1 MSSNRKR
8 IGFTLVELLVV
19 IAIIGILV
27 GLLLPAVQAAREAAR
42 RMQCSNNLKQL
53 GLAAHNY
60 VDAHK
65 TFPSGFVSS
74 LPDPGAP
81 AATELTVW
89 TWGAFILPFIEQG
102 NLANTLQVSKLPLSA
117 ALATPVGLAAAT
129 TPLPGFAC
137 PSDSGPA
144 LNDFGSQYAG
154 SGDVYPT
161 NSPQFTTYEKKV
173 TPDGTTKIAIAKSNY
188 IGVASVG
195 DSFTPVGGNFNS
207 YGRPVGVFYWNSNTS
222 FGDITDGTSNTALF
236 GERCYKYK
244 TLFMGAG
251 TALACSPALTGYSSR
266 NRAVTAALGIPY
278 WGINQTVTAWQH
290 QSRSFSSNHTGG
302 AQFALCDGSVHFV
315 SDAID
320 FRGNSIGGMSSANQ
334 GVDSTFER
342 LLSMNDGQVLGE
354 AF

>member
-1 MSSNRKR
+1 MSLNRNR
-8 IGFTLVELLVV
+8 VGFTLVELLVV

-60 VDAHK
+60 ADAHK
-65 TFPSGFVSS
+65 CFPSGFVSS
-74 LPDPGAP
+74 LPDPGTP

-89 TWGAFILPFIEQG
+89 TWGALILPFIEQG
-102 NLANTLQVSKLPLSA
+102 NLANTLQVNSLPLSA
-117 ALATPVGLAAAT
+117 TLATPAGLAAAT
-129 TPLPGFAC
+129 TPLAGFAC
-137 PSDSGPA
+137 PSDSGPP
-144 LNDFGSQYAG
+144 LNDFGSQYATG
-154 SGDVYPT
+154 GEVYPA
-161 NSPQFTTYEKKV
+161 SSAQFTTYEKKV
-173 TPDGTTKIAIAKSNY
+173 TSDGTNKIAIAKSNY

-207 YGRPVGVFYWNSNTS
+207 YGKPVGVFYWNSNTS

-244 TLFMGAG
+244 NLFMGAG
-251 TALACSPALTGYSSR
+251 TAIACSPALTGYSSR
-266 NRAVTAALGIPY
+266 NRAITSALGIPY
-278 WGINQTVTAWQH
+278 WGINQTVLAWQH

-302 AQFALCDGSVHFV
+302 AQFALCDGSVHFI
-315 SDAID
+315 SDTID

-334 GVDSTFER
+334 GVDSTLER
-342 LLSMNDGQVLGE
+342 LFSINDGQVLGE
-354 AF
+354 L